1 MTDDLPTVSV
11 GLVAGRAMSASL
23 IVPADVASGN
33 GCSVVSLDQARR
45 QREERER
52 LKKLAGNCG
61 RNLTDACGMIDS
73 TQCVV
78 HGTARK
84 PDNS

>member
-1 MTDDLPTVSV
+1 MDELPPVSV

-23 IVPADVASGN
+23 IVPADVATGN
-33 GCSVVSLDQARR
+33 GGSVVSLDQARR

-61 RNLTDACGMIDS
+61 RNLSAECGMIDS

-78 HGTARK
+78 HGTAK
-84 PDNS
+84 SPDVP